1 MNDQAK
7 VIELLTAVY
16 PKTLSV
22 TTLMKDI
29 HHRRQVVENALLS
42 LVASGRV
49 TPHRINVTSSVYR
62 LSESEALAQGF
73 AKENPVRSSTEPLYS
88 RPTYS
93 PKAMN
98 PSRHDA
104 TEAMAIM
111 SRRGDSLVPFIP
123 PLHMGSNITGGMR

>member
-1 MNDQAK
+1 MTDHDK

-29 HHRRQVVENALLS
+29 HHRRQLVENALLS

-73 AKENPVRSSTEPLYS
+73 AKENPVKS
-88 RPTYS
+88 RTDRLDARPIYS
-93 PKAMN
+93 PKAMK

-111 SRRGDSLVPFIP
+111 SRRGDVHVPHRGPIGIAS
-123 PLHMGSNITGGMR
+123 HVRGGV

>member
-1 MNDQAK
+1 MTDQAK
-7 VIELLTAVY
+7 VIELLTEVY

-29 HHRRQVVENALLS
+29 HHRRPLVENALTG
-42 LVASGRV
+42 LVAAGRV
-49 TPHRINVTSSVYR
+49 TPHRINVTSCVYR

-73 AKENPVRSSTEPLYS
+73 AKENPVKSRTDALYS
-88 RPTYS
+88 RPTYT

-104 TEAMAIM
+104 AEAMAIL
-111 SRRGDSLVPFIP
+111 SRRGDVHVAHRGPIGIASHVR
-123 PLHMGSNITGGMR
+123 GGA